1 MQENIINKYYSR
13 ITEIL
18 EDVFSKEAENMENAA
33 KAIAEANKTKHS
45 IFAFGCNHAGLIT
58 LELFYR
64 TGGMVTINPVRAP
77 GMMLDVSPITMS
89 SELERIQGFG
99 TAIFNGLPTKEGD
112 VIIIHSVSGRNAVTI
127 DMAEA
132 AREKGLT
139 VIVVT
144 NMNTA
149 GKVTSRHP
157 SGKMLH
163 DFASILIDNH
173 GDYGDAT
180 VSLEGFKQKLAS
192 SSTVVGAAILNA
204 VVARASEIL
213 IGEGFVPPVFMSGN
227 IDGGDSY
234 NKAVIEKHKE
244 NIFYMN

>member
-1 MQENIINKYYSR
+1 MSITQSYYAR

-18 EDVFSKEAENMENAA
+18 AEAFEKEADNMEAA
-33 KAIAEANKTKHS
+33 ARAIADANKSGHS
-45 IFAFGCNHAGLIT
+45 VFAFGCNHAGLIT

-64 TGGMVTINPVRAP
+64 TGGMVTVNPVRAP
-77 GMMLDVSPITMS
+77 GMMLEVSPITMS
-89 SELERIQGFG
+89 SEMERMPGYG
-99 TAIFNGLPTKEGD
+99 RSLFNGLPAKEGD

-144 NMNTA
+144 NMNTSA
-149 GKVTSRHP
+149 QVTSRHP
-157 SGKMLH
+157 AGKKLY

-180 VSLEGFKQKLAS
+180 VSLPGFPQKLAS

-204 VVARASEIL
+204 VTARASEL
-213 IGEGFVPPVFMSGN
+213 LWEEGITPPVFMSGN
-227 IDGGDSY
+227 IDGGDAY
-234 NKAVIEKHKE
+234 NKSVIAQHKD
-244 NIFYMN
+244 NIFYM

>member
-1 MQENIINKYYSR
+1 MSIIDAYYKR
-13 ITEIL
+13 VGEIL
-18 EDVFSKEAENMENAA
+18 EEVFDKERELMEQAA
-33 KAIAEANKTKHS
+33 KVIADANKEKRS

-77 GMMLDVSPITMS
+77 GMMLEISPITSS
-89 SELERIQGFG
+89 SEMERLPGYGRI
-99 TAIFNGLPTKEGD
+99 IFNGLPAKEGD

-149 GKVTSRHP
+149 GTVTSRHP

-173 GDYGDAT
+173 GDRGDA
-180 VSLEGFKQKLAS
+180 SCKLEGFEQKLAS
-192 SSTVVGAAILNA
+192 TSTVVGAAILNA
-204 VVARASEIL
+204 VTARASEL
-213 IGEGFVPPVFMSGN
+213 LWAEGIEPPVFMSGN
-227 IDGGDSY
+227 MDGGDAH
-234 NKAVIEKHKE
+234 NKAVIAEHKD
-244 NIFYMN
+244 NIFYM